1 MNKSIDS
8 GSKSMSASK
17 LTSYRGNIQEK
28 ESDLGEMQKIRKENE
43 ALKIMQ
49 LSEEAREAL
58 KKVQRFDRVMYA
70 Q

>member
-28 ESDLGEMQKIRKENE
+28 ESDLGEM
-43 ALKIMQ
+43 
-49 LSEEAREAL
+49 
-58 KKVQRFDRVMYA
+58 
-70 Q
+70 